1 MIIMSAMV
9 GWLVLCQRLLI
20 VVVVRGLLGAVAAKI
35 FFGGTAP
42 KLDFLYVVDASLPDV
57 EKR

>member
-42 KLDFLYVVDASLPDV
+42 KFSNTQ
-57 EKR
+57 

>member
-42 KLDFLYVVDASLPDV
+42 KFDATLPDV
-57 EKR
+57 ERESMYVGT